1 MMQKFTSPRLFL
13 HGEGTAVFLTSL
25 IFYHSL
31 NLSWLTFFIFLLTPD
46 LIMLAYLIN
55 TRVGSLTYNII
66 HTYALPLSFAA
77 LTLLLDWSLGLQI
90 ALIWTA
96 HIGLDRMVGYGLKY
110 PNDFKHT
117 HLNQV

>member
-1 MMQKFTSPRLFL
+1 MIQKFTSPKLLL
-13 HGEGTAVFLTSL
+13 HVEGTAIFLTSL

-31 NLSWLTFFIFLLTPD
+31 NLSWLTFIIFLLAPD
-46 LIMLAYLIN
+46 LIMLTYLIN
-55 TRVGSLTYNII
+55 TRIGSLTYNII
-66 HTYALPLSFAA
+66 HTYALPLSLTA
-77 LTLLLDWSLGLQI
+77 LALLLDWSLGLQT

-110 PNDFKHT
+110 PDNFKHT